1 MHGPTGIFRAN
12 LTPFSLQSLDGS
24 IAAVRG
30 APLRLSGEASMA
42 LTHELRAMHDGI
54 ISHTAATV

>member
-1 MHGPTGIFRAN
+1 
-12 LTPFSLQSLDGS
+12 LDGS